1 MGPVV
6 AGMKRKASYVV
17 RKEQLEAL
25 KEEKEALQ
33 KQLRELQGATPE
45 AVERQRL
52 ELWKAISSGKMLR
65 DVLRDQQMQVATT
78 QTKML
83 QLQKQRGNPLCRQIR
98 LSEDWTQR
106 RRELERLKHDMLARG
121 CRYVAARGLNVEQDK
136 PYFSEHRFEDDGG
149 HFHCERFELY
159 TFEGK
164 SLVQV
169 FNAVKFFVHNMEISI
184 SETLGHTTVRE
195 DYGSDAESI
204 SSYRLVSTDE
214 NAVTTEMNIV
224 AITDYFEQREEFGC
238 PCAVLVSDS
247 VDEDELYPYASDRVR
262 RDVSAAIVLT
272 ELKQNGQEVAVLMQR
287 AAFATTYRPA
297 FELSRAAT
305 DALQDN
311 VASWGDVMMHAMRA
325 FIQAS

>member
-6 AGMKRKASYVV
+6 AGMKRKPSYVV

-25 KEEKEALQ
+25 KGEKEALQ

-45 AVERQRL
+45 AVEQQRL
-52 ELWKAISSGKMLR
+52 DLWKAISSGKVLR

-78 QTKML
+78 QTKVL
-83 QLQKQRGNPLCRQIR
+83 QLQAQRGNPLSRQIR

-106 RRELERLKHDMLARG
+106 RQELERLKHEMLAGG

-149 HFHCERFELY
+149 HFHCERFELFK
-159 TFEGK
+159 FEGK
-164 SLVQV
+164 SLLQV
-169 FNAVKFFVHNMEISI
+169 FNAVQFFVHNMEISI

-195 DYGSDAESI
+195 DYGSDESI

-238 PCAVLVSDS
+238 PCAVFVTDS
-247 VDEDELYPYASDRVR
+247 VDEDELYPYSSDRVR

-272 ELKQNGQEVAVLMQR
+272 ELRPDGQEVAVLMQR